1 MRFLDFIHP
10 LAFGHFKH
18 RTQAVRH
25 RFIRS
30 ENSEVAVLFVERY
43 NLFQVFAQ
51 YRHILCND
59 LPRNGVIECIVAEIG
74 FVQVFNQVAGVRYRI
89 HSHTSVASRQDFSK
103 LCIQTAILV
112 K

>member
-10 LAFGHFKH
+10 LAFGYFKH

-30 ENSEVAVLFVERY
+30 KNSEVAVLFIERY

-51 YRHILCND
+51 YRHILGND
-59 LPRNGVIECIVAEIG
+59 LPGNGVIERIVAEIWLM
-74 FVQVFNQVAGVRYRI
+74 QVFNQVAGISHRV
-89 HSHTSVASRQDFSK
+89 HSHTSVASRQDFGK
-103 LCIQTAILV
+103 LCIQTAILIE
-112 K
+112 